1 MAADD
6 ADDAD
11 GRLVAGGGLLKTGSN
26 SLRLSSSLLADGKA
40 QERQR
45 NEEVNN
51 VTSTKRT
58 EQVDV
63 VLKS

>member
-6 ADDAD
+6 AGDAD
-11 GRLVAGGGLLKTGSN
+11 GRLVAGGGLLKTGSYL
-26 SLRLSSSLLADGKA
+26 LRLSSSLLAGGKA

-45 NEEVNN
+45 NEEINN
-51 VTSTKRT
+51 VASTKRT

-63 VLKS
+63 VRKM